1 VVVKVAVE
9 MAVVVAKE
17 ETAAAERAVGEAR
30 AAAMEGGRAAGLMV
44 AGRKRSSARR
54 EAS

>member
-1 VVVKVAVE
+1 VAV
-9 MAVVVAKE
+9 AKVE
-17 ETAAAERAVGEAR
+17 KMVAERAVEEAT

-44 AGRKRSSARR
+44 AGRKRSSARM